1 MSDIVI
7 LGSGNVASHFIKALS
22 TCDIRIR
29 QIYSRNSQT
38 AANLCKVAKC
48 EYVTKIDEIFP
59 DADFYFFIMND
70 EANAHIA
77 KQISINSSS
86 IAVHTAG
93 SQSMHIFGSLTNNFG
108 VFYPFQT
115 FTKGVET
122 DFSKVPICIEA
133 SNPETYL
140 ILDRLA
146 QKLGCK
152 TFNIDEAKREVLHLS
167 GVFASNFMNHCV
179 NIAEDILLDNNIDTN
194 IIKPLLEQSH
204 YKIINHGAEA
214 SQTGPALRNDNH
226 TIEKHLK
233 LIEKNAQYSAIYR
246 VLTDSI
252 KTKFNKL
259 KK

>member
-7 LGSGNVASHFIKALS
+7 LGSGNVASHFVRAMCRSDIK
-22 TCDIRIR
+22 IR
-29 QIYSRNSQT
+29 QIYSRNSKT
-38 AANLCKVAKC
+38 AAELCKFAKC

-77 KQISINSSS
+77 EQISINSSS
-86 IAVHTAG
+86 IVVHTAG
-93 SQSMHIFGSLTNNFG
+93 SQSMHIFKGLTNNFG

-122 DFSKVPICIEA
+122 DFTKIPICVEA

-140 ILDRLA
+140 SLDRLA

-152 TFNIDEAKREVLHLS
+152 TYNIDESKREVLHLS

-179 NIAEDILLDNNIDTN
+179 NIAEDILSDNNIDTN

-246 VLTDSI
+246 VLTDRI
-252 KTKFNKL
+252 KTKFNK
-259 KK
+259 